1 VCQYFKKTMTGDFL
15 MAAQHIHHPTVS
27 DRLKVVHLGAPGR
40 VRIKVFGLLRSES
53 LKSEIEKALNQ
64 SNFIKSVSVNTL
76 TGNVLIQY
84 QSHIPVQTVV
94 NTLEGALT
102 DYPVG
107 HAGVMSPEKIQ
118 VSSPS
123 PEGLFSRFKKTTVG
137 AGSAPVKTGNLQPQA
152 QWHIESAEFAVKEL
166 GSTSKGIS
174 SSEAGT
180 RLAYYGSNV
189 LSVSKPRSKLAMFA
203 GQFVSPPVALLG
215 ISGAISIATGGFLDA
230 IVIAGVVMLNAV
242 IGYITES
249 QAEKT
254 INALGKMTPLHTLVL
269 RDGDIAQ
276 VAMDDIVCGDVL
288 VLSQGTFVAADA
300 RILTSNKLTVDESA
314 LTGESMPVGKNHEFV
329 GNDDTPLADRKNMVY
344 MGTIVSGGNGLAMV
358 VSTGSNTEIGTIQ
371 SLVGGVETPDTP
383 MQLQLD
389 KLGTQLALVSAGL
402 CAAMFG
408 VGLLRGSPWLQML
421 TSAISL
427 AVAAVPEG
435 LPAVATTTLALGIR
449 KMQQENVLVRQLPA
463 VESLGSVQVICLDKT
478 GTLTMNQMSMV
489 TIKTPV
495 HDLIVQ
501 KDVLYKEGN
510 RIDATR
516 YDEIA
521 KILTMVSLCS
531 EVVVNGP
538 DSSQWEGSPTECA
551 LVRTAVVGG
560 LDVGQL
566 RAAKPW
572 VHTLHRAEGRPFM
585 ATVHKDGE
593 RFLYA
598 VKGSPSEVLA
608 LCRWQEV
615 DGGVLEE
622 LDDERRASVAEQN
635 HLLAKDALRVLG
647 VAYRY
652 AETEAI
658 GETPSDL
665 IWLGLTGMEDAL
677 RPGVAELMDKFHEAG
692 IDTVMITGD
701 QSATAASV
709 GTRLRLANN
718 RPLEVIDSSSID
730 KLEPE
735 ILQSLVKNTTV
746 FARVSPAHKVK
757 IVQALQATGRI
768 VAMTGDGVNDG
779 PALKAS
785 NVGVA
790 MGDMGSDVARAAAD
804 VVLKDDNISTMITAV
819 EQGRTIY
826 ANIRKS
832 LRFLLSSNMG
842 EIEIMFIGTAL
853 GMGEVLSP
861 IQILW
866 INLLTDILPAMAL
879 SMEPPES
886 DVLQQ
891 KPRDPKRSI
900 IERDDFNKM
909 FRESLIMSAGALG
922 VYGFSGMRYGFG
934 PQASTN
940 LFMTITMGQLLNSIG
955 ARSETTTIFTKD
967 RPTNPYLNNAVIG
980 SMVVQVLTL
989 AVPQLRTLLRLS
1001 PVGPADIAA
1010 IAAGSI
1016 CPMLINEAFKT
1027 FQSRK

>member
-1 VCQYFKKTMTGDFL
+1 MT
-15 MAAQHIHHPTVS
+15 AQHLQYPTVS
-27 DRLKVVHLGAPGR
+27 DRLKLVHMGAPGR

-53 LKSEIEKALNQ
+53 LKREIEKALHQ
-64 SNFIKSVSVNTL
+64 SNFIKDVSVNTL
-76 TGNVLIQY
+76 TGNVLIHF
-84 QSHIPVQTVV
+84 QSHIPVQAVV
-94 NTLEGALT
+94 NTLEGALA
-102 DYPVG
+102 DFPVG
-107 HAGVMSPEKIQ
+107 HTGGMPAEKIH
-118 VSSPS
+118 VYSPARD
-123 PEGLFSRFKKTTVG
+123 GLFGRFKKTT
-137 AGSAPVKTGNLQPQA
+137 AGTASAPVKTDTLQPQA
-152 QWHIESAEFAVKEL
+152 HWHIESAEFAAEL
-166 GSTSKGIS
+166 LSSTPKGIS
-174 SSEAGT
+174 SAEAGT
-180 RLAYYGSNV
+180 RLACYGANA

-203 GQFVSPPVALLG
+203 GQFMSPPIAMLG
-215 ISGAISIATGGFLDA
+215 ISIAISIATGGILDA
-230 IVIAGVVMLNAV
+230 IVIAGVVMVNAV

-254 INALGKMTPLHTLVL
+254 IYALGKMTPLHTQVL
-269 RDGDIAQ
+269 RDGEIAQ
-276 VAMDDIVCGDVL
+276 VAMADIVCGDVL

-314 LTGESMPVGKNHEFV
+314 LTGESMPIGKNHDFI
-329 GNDDTPLADRKNMVY
+329 GNDDTPLADRKNMAY

-371 SLVGGVETPDTP
+371 SLVGEVETPETP
-383 MQLQLD
+383 MQKQLEQVT
-389 KLGTQLALVSAGL
+389 TQLALVSAGL

-408 VGLLRGSPWLQML
+408 VGLLRGTPMMQML
-421 TSAISL
+421 TSAMSL
-427 AVAAVPEG
+427 AVAAMPEG
-435 LPAVATTTLALGIR
+435 LPAVATSALALGIG
-449 KMQQENVLVRQLPA
+449 KMQQKNVLVRQLPA

-495 HDLIVQ
+495 HDLIVRE
-501 KDVLYKEGN
+501 DVLYKEGN

-516 YDEIA
+516 YNEVA

-531 EVVVNGP
+531 EVVVKGA
-538 DSSQWEGSPTECA
+538 DFAQWEGSPTECA

-560 LDVGQL
+560 LDVGRL
-566 RAAKPW
+566 RDANPW

-585 ATVHKDGE
+585 ATVHKDGD

-615 DGGVLEE
+615 EGVQEE
-622 LDDERRASVAEQN
+622 LDEERRALITGQN

-652 AETEAI
+652 ADTEEI

-677 RPGVAELMDKFHEAG
+677 RPGVAELMDQFHEAG
-692 IDTVMITGD
+692 IDTIMITGD

-718 RPLEVIDSSSID
+718 RPLEVIDSSRID

-790 MGDMGSDVARAAAD
+790 MGGMGSDVARSAAD
-804 VVLKDDNISTMITAV
+804 VVLKDDNITTMISAV

-826 ANIRKS
+826 SNIRKS
-832 LRFLLSSNMG
+832 IRFMVASNMS

-853 GMGEVLSP
+853 GMGEVLNP

-866 INLLTDILPAMAL
+866 INLITDVLPAMAL
-879 SMEPPES
+879 SMEPPEN
-886 DVLQQ
+886 DVLKQ
-891 KPRDPKRSI
+891 KPRDPNRSI
-900 IERDDFNKM
+900 IERDDLITM
-909 FRESLIMSAGALG
+909 FRESLFLSAGALG
-922 VYGFSGMRYGFG
+922 VYGFTALRGGLG
-934 PQASTN
+934 PQASSN
-940 LFMTITMGQLLNSIG
+940 MFMTVSFGQLLSAIG
-955 ARSETTTIFTKD
+955 NKSETTTIFDKG
-967 RPTNPYLNNAVIG
+967 RPTNKHLNQAVIG
-980 SMVVQVLTL
+980 SIMVQALTL
-989 AVPQLRTLLRLS
+989 AVPQLRTLLRLT
-1001 PVGPADIAA
+1001 PVGPVDIAA

-1016 CPMLINEAFKT
+1016 GPMLANELFKK
-1027 FQSRK
+1027 FQSRQR

>member
-1 VCQYFKKTMTGDFL
+1 
-15 MAAQHIHHPTVS
+15 MAAQHLHHPIVS
-27 DRLKVVHLGAPGR
+27 DRLQVVHQGAPGR
-40 VRIKVFGLLRSES
+40 VRIKVFGLLRSEP
-53 LKSEIEKALNQ
+53 LKLEIEKTLSQ
-64 SNFIKSVSVNTL
+64 STFVKSVSVNTL

-84 QSHIPVQTVV
+84 QPHIPVQTVV
-94 NTLEGALT
+94 NTLEGALV
-102 DYPVG
+102 DYP
-107 HAGVMSPEKIQ
+107 AGYKGTLPAEKIQ
-118 VSSPS
+118 VSSP
-123 PEGLFSRFKKTTVG
+123 ERGGLFDRFKKTTVESKPTV
-137 AGSAPVKTGNLQPQA
+137 AVTDNLQPQGK
-152 QWHIESAEFAVKEL
+152 WHIESADFAANQL
-166 GSTSKGIS
+166 GSTAQGIS
-174 SSEAGT
+174 SAEAGT
-180 RLAYYGSNV
+180 RLAYYGPNA

-203 GQFVSPPVALLG
+203 GQFMSPPVALLG

-230 IVIAGVVMLNAV
+230 VVIAGVVMLNAV

-269 RDGDIAQ
+269 RDGEITQ
-276 VAMDDIVCGDVL
+276 VAMADIVCGDVM

-314 LTGESMPVGKNHEFV
+314 LTGESMPISKNHEFV

-371 SLVGGVETPDTP
+371 SLVGNVETPDTP
-383 MQLQLD
+383 MQKQLD
-389 KLGTQLALVSAGL
+389 QLGTQLALVSAGL

-501 KDVLYKEGN
+501 KDVLYKEGS
-510 RIDATR
+510 RIDAVR
-516 YDEIA
+516 FDEVA

-531 EVVVNGP
+531 EVVVNGE
-538 DSSQWEGSPTECA
+538 DSSKWEGSPTECA

-560 LDVGQL
+560 LDVNQL

-572 VHTLHRAEGRPFM
+572 VKTLHRAEGRPFM
-585 ATVHKDGE
+585 ATVHKDGDQ
-593 RFLYA
+593 FLYA

-608 LCRWQEV
+608 LCRRQEV
-615 DGGVLEE
+615 NGVLED
-622 LDDERRASVAEQN
+622 LDEERRVLVAEQN
-635 HLLAKDALRVLG
+635 HHLAKDALRVLG

-652 AETEAI
+652 ADTDDI
-658 GETPSDL
+658 GENPSDL

-718 RPLEVIDSSSID
+718 RPLEVIDSSRLD

-735 ILQSLVKNTTV
+735 ILQSLVKDTTV

-757 IVQALQATGRI
+757 IVQALQATGRV

-804 VVLKDDNISTMITAV
+804 VVLKDDNISTMISAV

-826 ANIRKS
+826 SNIRKS

-886 DVLQQ
+886 DVLKQ

-900 IERDDFNKM
+900 IEKDDFKKM
-909 FRESLIMSAGALG
+909 FRESLVMSAGALG
-922 VYGFSGMRYGFG
+922 VYGFSGLRYGFG

-955 ARSETTTIFTKD
+955 ARSETTTIFNKD
-967 RPTNPYLNNAVIG
+967 RPTNPYLNQAVIG
-980 SMVVQVLTL
+980 SMIVQALTL
-989 AVPQLRTLLRLS
+989 AVPQLRTLLRLA
-1001 PVGPADIAA
+1001 PVGPIDIAA

-1016 CPMLINEAFKT
+1016 CPMLVNETFKKI
-1027 FQSRK
+1027 QSRQ